1 MTDFSE
7 EKRCPINQLLIPQF
21 KVVGNIQ
28 IVRLQNK
35 VNRTGQS
42 SFTCAA
48 VKQSTSSECSV
59 T

>member
-7 EKRCPINQLLIPQF
+7 EKRCPINQLSIPQF

-28 IVRLQNK
+28 IARLQNK

-48 VKQSTSSECSV
+48 VKQSASSERSV